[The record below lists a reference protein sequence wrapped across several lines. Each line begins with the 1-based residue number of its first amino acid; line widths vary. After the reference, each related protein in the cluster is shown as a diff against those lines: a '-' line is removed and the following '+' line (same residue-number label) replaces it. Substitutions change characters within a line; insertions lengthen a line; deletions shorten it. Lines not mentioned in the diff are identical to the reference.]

1 MERRL
6 IVCIFITCLSIFL
19 ALRMRNLTNTQ
30 TKATKPLVPAIYFFG
45 DSTVDPGNNNELVTV
60 AKANFPPYGRDFI
73 DHKPTGR
80 FTNGKLVTDIASG
93 LAGLPDVVH
102 AYLDPEFQGP
112 RILTGASFASSASG
126 YEDSTSFTLNVL
138 TMGQQWKNFKLY
150 REQLVSMVG
159 RENASE
165 IISGALFVIS
175 TGTDDFT
182 NNYYLDPLTRL
193 RYTVTEYQDHLLGH
207 LSKFIQN
214 IYEEGATIFAL
225 IGLPSFG
232 CLPSQITLHNLTG
245 GACVDEFNDVAI
257 SFDQKCASLL
267 ETLKPTLPGFKMGY
281 VNIYNTFFD
290 ILKNPRNYGFEE
302 ARRGCCGTGLLEA
315 SIGCN
320 PITVICQDPS
330 KYVFWDSFHPTEHA
344 YNIVAQNVFPQ
355 VVSILQ
361 L

>member
-1 MERRL
+1 MKGRL
-6 IVCIFITCLSIFL
+6 NFCTVISLSFFL
-19 ALRMRNLTNTQ
+19 VFCEPKLTYAEIN
-30 TKATKPLVPAIYFFG
+30 ATKPLVSAFYMFG
-45 DSTVDPGNNNELVTV
+45 DSTVDPGNNNVLKTL
-60 AKANFPPYGRDFI
+60 AKANFRPYGRDFV

-80 FTNGKLVTDIASG
+80 FSNGKLVSDILSG
-93 LAGLPDVVH
+93 LLGLPDILP
-102 AYLDPEFQGP
+102 AYLDPEFNGS
-112 RILTGASFASSASG
+112 RILTGASFASSAAG
-126 YEDSTSFTLNVL
+126 LDDSTSRILNVL
-138 TMGQQWKNFKLY
+138 TLWQQLKNFRLYKDKLVD
-150 REQLVSMVG
+150 LVG
-159 RENASE
+159 TQNATD
-165 IISGALFVIS
+165 IISKALFAIS
-175 TGTDDFT
+175 MGTDDFT